1 MKTALVFPPLY
12 GVDLPPIGL
21 AYVAAQLRADGHKVK
36 VFCFN
41 SRLYREYADK
51 RHLWDWQNSNTW
63 LDYDEIKRNF
73 DIKHIVDQ
81 WAGDIL
87 NFGPDVVGFSVN
99 TYSRLIANLLSRRI
113 KREQDNVK
121 IIYGGPFCSEGLE
134 GKKSLDANVDIYV
147 KGEGEMAAS
156 TILKRLTKQEP
167 LTDIKGIIFKEN
179 GIFCDNGHYAAIVP
193 INEIPFPALDLFNL
207 GHYGN
212 KKEIPIIFSRG
223 CNYYCRFCSDRP
235 MWGRY
240 RMRSAVNIVEEMKR
254 HKLAFGRTAF
264 KCNDLLVNGDL
275 PELEQLA
282 ELLIKENLN
291 ISWGGM
297 ARARADMTDGLL
309 HKLKEAGCAYLTFG
323 IESGSNKILKF
334 MGKPA
339 AKEVK
344 IALQRTH
351 KAGIRINTLWMVG
364 HPRESFF
371 DVLKTIL
378 FLFKNRKC
386 IDEFVSVSACY
397 IPKNSLLYRQ
407 AENLQI
413 RYDRQGSWYI
423 EKEKNTYRRRQRMAF
438 LLRVSARVLGLY
450 TGGIR
455 SDY

>member
-1 MKTALVFPPLY
+1 MKIALVFPPLY

-21 AYVAAQLRADGHKVK
+21 AYVAAQLRADGHKIK

-51 RHLWDWQNSNTW
+51 RYLWDWQNSNTW
-63 LDYDEIKRNF
+63 LEYDKIKKNF
-73 DIKHIVDQ
+73 DITHIIDQ

-87 NFGPDVVGFSVN
+87 NFGPDAVGLSVN
-99 TYSRLIANLLSRRI
+99 THSRLIANLLSCRI
-113 KREQDNVK
+113 KREQNSVK
-121 IIYGGPFCSEGLE
+121 IIYGGPFCSEGLNGME
-134 GKKSLDANVDIYV
+134 NLDANVDIYV

-156 TILKRLTKQEP
+156 TIFKRLARQEP
-167 LTDIKGIIFKEN
+167 LTDIKGVIFKEN
-179 GIFCDNGHYAAIVP
+179 GTFYDNGNYAGIVP
-193 INEIPFPALDLFNL
+193 INEIPFPALDLFDF
-207 GHYGN
+207 GDYDN
-212 KKEIPIIFSRG
+212 KKEVPIIFSRG
-223 CNYYCRFCSDRP
+223 CNYYCRFCCDRP

-240 RMRSAVNIVEEMKR
+240 RMRSAVNIVEEIKR
-254 HKLAFGRTAF
+254 HKIAFGRAAF

-275 PELEQLA
+275 TEVESLA

-291 ISWGGM
+291 VTWGGM

-309 HKLKEAGCAYLTFG
+309 HKLKKSGCAYLTFG
-323 IESGSNKILKF
+323 IESGSSKILNF

-344 IALQRTH
+344 IALKRTH
-351 KAGIRINTLWMVG
+351 KVGIKVNTLWMVG
-364 HPRESFF
+364 HPRESLF
-371 DVLKTIL
+371 DILKTIL
-378 FLFKNRKC
+378 FLLRNRKS
-386 IDEFVSVSACY
+386 IDEFVSVSPCY

-413 RYDRQGSWYI
+413 RYDHQGNWYI
-423 EKEKNTYRRRQRMAF
+423 GKEKNTYRRRQRMAS
-438 LLRVSARVLGLY
+438 LLRISARILGLY